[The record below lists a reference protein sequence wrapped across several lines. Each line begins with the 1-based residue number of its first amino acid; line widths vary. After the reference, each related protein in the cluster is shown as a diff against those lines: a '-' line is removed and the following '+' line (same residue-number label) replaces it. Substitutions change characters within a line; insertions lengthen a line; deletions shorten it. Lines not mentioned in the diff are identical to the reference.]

1 MATNNKTLDFFTFR
15 LSLFACNHVRISTK
29 SLLNLDCLRAGLHEL
44 IVRLGSSAI
53 ILGTEYRGRENIED
67 EQGGH
72 QYRLKSI
79 EFLEWIPAEHRKL
92 RGDMSIYKRFF
103 VYG

>member
-44 IVRLGSSAI
+44 IVRLGSSATF
-53 ILGTEYRGRENIED
+53 LAQNIED

-92 RGDMSIYKRFF
+92 RADMSIYKRFF
-103 VYG
+103 VYGWLNG